1 MRNYI
6 IPAIILLLLIGGG
19 IFEDVSLDRS
29 VKQCAEIVETVI
41 QKTEDQTA
49 KEEDVLSFSDI
60 WDKTKSRLHTYIP
73 HTEIREVDMW
83 LSEAKSFVATQD
95 FELARAK
102 LVVVRDKILSIPDSF
117 STTFGNVF

>member
-19 IFEDVSLDRS
+19 IFEDISLERS
-29 VKQCAEIVETVI
+29 VRDCAEIVETVI
-41 QKTEDQTA
+41 QKTEEKTA

-117 STTFGNVF
+117 RTTFGNVF

>member
-19 IFEDVSLDRS
+19 IFEDISLERS
-29 VKQCAEIVETVI
+29 VRDCAEIVETVI
-41 QKTEDQTA
+41 QKTEEKTA

-95 FELARAK
+95 FEFARAK

-117 STTFGNVF
+117 RTTFGNVF

>member
-29 VKQCAEIVETVI
+29 VKQCAEIGETVI

>member
-19 IFEDVSLDRS
+19 IFEDISLDRS

-73 HTEIREVDMW
+73 HTEIREVDIW
-83 LSEAKSFVATQD
+83 ISEAKSFVATQD

-102 LVVVRDKILSIPDSF
+102 LVVVKDKILSIPDSF
-117 STTFGNVF
+117 QTTFGNVF

>member
-73 HTEIREVDMW
+73 HTEIREVDIW
-83 LSEAKSFVATQD
+83 ISEAKSFVATQD

-117 STTFGNVF
+117 RTTFGNVF

>member
-73 HTEIREVDMW
+73 HTEIREVDIW
-83 LSEAKSFVATQD
+83 ISEAKSFVATQD